1 MNLSDYQWMMAS
13 YSESQMINS
22 TDELSST
29 DKELSLND
37 DDSEDESPAVEPF
50 RLMDCTLVPDI

>member
-13 YSESQMINS
+13 YSEPQMVDS
-22 TDELSST
+22 TDEISLTDEELSSN
-29 DKELSLND
+29 E

-50 RLMDCTLVPDI
+50 RLMDL

>member
-50 RLMDCTLVPDI
+50 RLMDL